1 MVGVYLVILLLSSAL
16 IAQKANSDSIKNEVA
31 LNRVIAFTGTLKSSD
46 GQPRLGTVGLTFR
59 LYASEEGGD
68 PLWSESQTV
77 QTDDQGRYSV
87 LLGATQKD
95 GLPLEV
101 FGAGRA
107 QWLGVEVQGESEQS
121 RVVLLAVPY
130 ALKAA
135 DADTVGGRPV
145 SSFVLQEDV
154 AKVVEKYGTS
164 VVLVGQDAVSG
175 SGGNATANKSVLAG
189 GGLRALISG
198 KGIGPFNYSETG
210 TNTLFGDSAGNGS
223 AASGTNNSYF
233 GYYAGYANG
242 SADGG
247 YSNNS
252 FFGYN
257 AGLSTLAGN
266 NSFFGSGAGLSN
278 HYGSG
283 NAFFGYNAGYANT
296 TASYNSFF
304 GYLAGSSNT
313 IGDSNSFFGS
323 GAGQSNVNGSGNAFF
338 GYNAGYSNYSGGS
351 NSFFGVGAGYSNV
364 SGGNSFFGYNAGNG
378 NTGGYSNSFVG
389 RSAGYSNSMGFK
401 NSFVGDSAGYS
412 NTRGNENAFFGY
424 DAGYS
429 NTSGSYNSYFGSN
442 AGRSSSSFTSNNS
455 FYGYGAGYSN
465 TGDDNSFFGSN
476 AGRSNLSA
484 TRNSFTGSGA
494 GYSNSMGTDNAFFG
508 YNAGYSNT
516 SGDSNSYFGSNA
528 GKSSASFTSGNSFYG
543 YSAGYSN
550 TGSNNSFF
558 GRNAG
563 YSNTTG
569 QDNSFFGTSAGYTN
583 TDSGGNTFFG
593 SAAGQLNASGYYNS
607 FFGYLAGNQNSGGIL
622 NAFFGM
628 NAGSHNTNGSA
639 NSVFGPDSGQQ
650 NTTGSENTF
659 VGNEA
664 GMSNTVESKNSF
676 IGASSDG
683 AAGITNATAIGYRAK
698 VTQSNSLVLGGINGV
713 NGATADTNVGMGT
726 TSPNYRLHIYHTG
739 TYPRIYIQ
747 GDSGKYPGFQLGF
760 DSAGSRVAL
769 MRAVEQ
775 DTNGTAL
782 QFYTRNNTANM
793 IQGMIIDDV
802 GNVGIGTATP
812 TERLQVAGNLKVSG
826 AILYGAP
833 EMELPDFVFESNYDL
848 MPIRELERFIAREKH
863 LPNVPKASEIRE
875 KGLNL
880 SEFQMKLLEKIE
892 ELTLYT
898 VQQAKV
904 IGQKDAEITGLNARL
919 AALEQ
924 AVERLT
930 KPEH

>member
-323 GAGQSNVNGSGNAFF
+323 RAGQSNSSGSQNAFFGTGAGQSNYSGDGNAFF
-338 GYNAGYSNYSGGS
+338 GYNAGY
-351 NSFFGVGAGYSNV
+351 ANV
-364 SGGNSFFGYNAGNG
+364 TASYNSFFGYQAGATNTNG
-378 NTGGYSNSFVG
+378 LNNSFFG
-389 RSAGYSNSMGFK
+389 FDAGYSNRGQN
-401 NSFVGDSAGYS
+401 NSFIGSSAGYS

-494 GYSNSMGTDNAFFG
+494 GYSNSNGSDNAFFG
-508 YNAGYSNT
+508 YDAGYSNT
-516 SGDSNSYFGSNA
+516 SGGYNSYFGSNA
-528 GKSSASFTSGNSFYG
+528 GRSSAMFTSGNSFYG
-543 YSAGYSN
+543 YSAGYFN
-550 TGSNNSFF
+550 TASNNSFF

-563 YSNTTG
+563 FFNTTG
-569 QDNSFFGTSAGYTN
+569 ENNSMFG
-583 TDSGGNTFFG
+583 
-593 SAAGQLNASGYYNS
+593 L
-607 FFGYLAGNQNSGGIL
+607 
-622 NAFFGM
+622 
-628 NAGSHNTNGSA
+628 
-639 NSVFGPDSGQQ
+639 DSGQQ

-659 VGNEA
+659 VGHAA
-664 GMSNTVESKNSF
+664 GMSNTAESNNSF

-739 TYPRIYIQ
+739 TYPRIYVQ
-747 GDSGKYPGFQLGF
+747 GDTGRYPGFQLGF
-760 DSAGSRVAL
+760 DSAGSKVAL
-769 MRAVEQ
+769 VRAVEQ
-775 DTNGTAL
+775 ETNGTAL
-782 QFYTRNNTANM
+782 QFYTRTDASAM
-793 IQGMIIDDV
+793 VQGMVINDV
-802 GNVGIGTATP
+802 GNVGIGTANP